1 MASLIGGVENLVVE
15 DGEVKGETQAD
26 RVGRRKLSSGNLSG
40 SLVSLKGLVGGVLA
54 AVANGELSEITVV
67 VTLPARLVN
76 NSWRIDVM
84 GFRLHLVVENLGLAR
99 LGRGDKVLVKDL
111 EDVIADLGELGLNLL
126 SVLLDEGDLGRVAL

>member
-1 MASLIGGVENLVVE
+1 MASLIGGVEDLVVE

-26 RVGRRKLSSGNLSG
+26 RVGRRKLGSGNLSS
-40 SLVSLKGLVGGVLA
+40 SLVSLEGLVGGVLA

-76 NSWRIDVM
+76 KED
-84 GFRLHLVVENLGLAR
+84 LGLAR
-99 LGRGDKVLVKDL
+99 FGRGDKVLVKDL

-126 SVLLDEGDLGRVAL
+126 SVLLNEGDLGRVAL